1 MATKVYRLFQDKDLQ
16 DWEDRG
22 EPYGPTVIEDI
33 SNPDGDNSLT
43 DPTSIPSPFARV
55 DLVRSAFKYVADS
68 NNFDGNTIYH
78 KLVSDCFDVAEMF
91 FNFDQLGDRVQIK
104 TWDKNTDLNNLLSST
119 NPKHKLLGETLDLF
133 LKQDASSNNF
143 DALNKLYF
151 IFCDNKIVGGTSPT
165 TLFFT
170 SANDLS
176 FDPNINIGND
186 ILFDKDLNPL
196 YKRDIEFQKY
206 IYKLVN
212 GYPEL
217 KTKMRDL
224 ADYLEKSLTRLD
236 SYNKGL
242 YGELCEIQEENT
254 SDLIGKLNSS
264 YEPLEINAGNNIEVL
279 GVSLKKNKIENR
291 ETAIKELSEFTIKT
305 FKTDAK
311 PLVLQ
316 NNLSEPLIY
325 TDSIVKWD
333 NNWTVPYFD
342 EKPINER
349 TLPNQLDKYPYI
361 TVSDFLQPQIIR
373 LPYLLNSD
381 KYFDGNIKNESG
393 DNNKSFLLPL
403 SKKFFEYFDTGDL
416 QKPMP
421 NGKPMFEAKVYT
433 GSIEVKLRIPIKGN
447 RNVDYIT
454 FERCYGSS
462 NFDNKDVAN
471 NKGVIIDNRI
481 SLAIYPFLKME
492 DDSFYKIMALDQGV
506 DAINSHSSFLLNF
519 YSNKSKETLVTDKT
533 SRTLKKDGIIQT
545 DFYSL
550 EHQFD
555 YIEAGYD
562 DNLGI
567 IIPKL
572 KANSGSKKMR
582 FAVDFGTTNTHIE
595 YKVEGDK
602 SSLPFTISKDEIQY
616 ETLHKIDILN
626 QDVVE
631 IEQFLRHE
639 FLPKILGNNSE
650 FNFPIRTVSGE
661 SRSLNFS
668 STPEAFADI
677 NIPFDYEKYKSNI
690 DAEITTNLKWSD
702 FEDSNSPNK
711 IRVEKFIEKI
721 LLLIRSKVLF
731 NKGDINETELIWFYP
746 SSMDPG
752 KIDQLEEIWNK
763 YFTKYFHQGITTKLS
778 ESIAPYYYYQNHGKV
793 IAGAD
798 TVVSIDI
805 GGGTSDV
812 VIFQKEKPIA
822 LTSARFAA
830 NSIFGDDYGGSPN
843 NNGFIIKY
851 QEKINELI
859 VENKLTN
866 LKGAFDQIS
875 RKKKSEDLVAFFFSL
890 ENNKNVINNKVPL
903 EFNSWL
909 SNDSELKIVFIVF
922 YSSLIYHIAN
932 LMKAKSIDAPKNIL
946 FSGTGSKSI
955 LITNGGNNLDKLDR
969 LTGIIFDK
977 VFEGNKNHKVKI
989 NIEPNPKEITCKG
1002 GLEIDVDSIGDIED
1016 IKSVLVGD
1024 TEKRAIKENPI
1035 KYNNINDDL
1044 TKSVVTEVD
1053 NFIDV
1058 LFSIDDIMNFKK
1070 YFGVNSSH
1078 LDSYKTILK
1087 EETLNLLDTGLRR
1100 KIKSLQGNTSIPLE
1114 ESLFFYP
1121 LVGALNKLS
1130 YKIVTELNK

>member
-1 MATKVYRLFQDKDLQ
+1 MATKVYRLFQDRDLQ

-33 SNPDGDNSLT
+33 NNPDGDYSIT

-91 FNFDQLGDRVQIK
+91 FNFDKLGDRVQIK
-104 TWDKNTDLNNLLSST
+104 TWDKNTDLNNLLSSN

-143 DALNKLYF
+143 DTLNKLYF
-151 IFCDNKIVGGTSPT
+151 IFYDNKIVGGTSPT

-176 FDPNINIGND
+176 FANIEIGND
-186 ILFDKDLNPL
+186 ILFDSDLNPL

-254 SDLIGKLNSS
+254 DDLIGRLNSS
-264 YEPLEINAGNNIEVL
+264 YSSLDIGENNNIEIL
-279 GVSLKKNKIENR
+279 GVLLKKKKIENR
-291 ETAIKELSEFTIKT
+291 GTTIADLSEFAIKSS
-305 FKTDAK
+305 KTTTK

-316 NNLSEPLIY
+316 NNFTEPLIY
-325 TDSIVKWD
+325 TDRNVKWD
-333 NNWTVPYFD
+333 SNWTVPYFD

-349 TLPNQLDKYPYI
+349 TLPGQLDKHPYL
-361 TVSDFLQPQIIR
+361 TVSDFQQAQIIR
-373 LPYLLNSD
+373 VPYVLNSD

-393 DNNKSFLLPL
+393 DKNKSFLLPL
-403 SKKFFEYFDTGDL
+403 SKKFFEYFDTEDL
-416 QKPMP
+416 QKPLP
-421 NGKPMFEAKVYT
+421 NGKPMFEAKVFS

-454 FERCYGSS
+454 FERYYGSAKS
-462 NFDNKDVAN
+462 DNKDVAN
-471 NKGVIIDNRI
+471 NKGVIIDNKI
-481 SLAIYPFLKME
+481 SLAVYPFLKIK

-506 DAINSHSSFLLNF
+506 DVINSHNSFLLNF
-519 YSNKSKETLVTDKT
+519 YSNNFKQTLETDKT

-555 YIEAGYD
+555 YIEVGYNN
-562 DNLGI
+562 NLGI

-572 KANSGSKKMR
+572 KVNSGSKKMK

-602 SSLPFTISKDEIQY
+602 SSLPFSISKDEIQY
-616 ETLHKIDILN
+616 ETLHSSSTDT
-626 QDVVE
+626 DVVE
-631 IEQFLRHE
+631 MENFLRHE
-639 FLPKILGNNSE
+639 FLPKIISNNSE

-731 NKGDINETELIWFYP
+731 NKGDINKTELIWFYP

-752 KIDQLEEIWNK
+752 KIDQLEGIWNK
-763 YFTKYFHQGITTKLS
+763 YFTKYFREGKTSKLS
-778 ESIAPYYYYQNHGKV
+778 ESIAPYNYYQHHGNI
-793 IAGAD
+793 IAGTD

-830 NSIFGDDYGGSPN
+830 NSIFGDGYGGSPN
-843 NNGFIIKY
+843 NNGFIVKY

-875 RKKKSEDLVAFFFSL
+875 SKKKSEDLVAFFFSL
-890 ENNKNVINNKVPL
+890 EKNTAVINKKAPL
-903 EFNSWL
+903 LFNSWL
-909 SNDSELKIVFIVF
+909 SNDNDLKIVFIVF

-932 LMKAKSIDAPKNIL
+932 LMKAKDIDAPTNIL

-955 LITNGGNNLDKLDR
+955 LITNGSDKLDKLNK
-969 LTGIIFDK
+969 LTGLIFDK
-977 VFEGNKNHKVKI
+977 VFEGSKNHKVKI
-989 NIEPNPKEITCKG
+989 NIEKNPKEITCKG
-1002 GLEIDVDSIGDIED
+1002 GLEIDIDSIGDIED
-1016 IKSVLVGD
+1016 LKSVLLGD
-1024 TEKRAIKENPI
+1024 TEKTTIKENPI

-1044 TKSVVTEVD
+1044 TKSVVSEVD
-1053 NFIDV
+1053 NFIDL
-1058 LFSIDDIMNFKK
+1058 LFAIDDSMNFKK
-1070 YFGVNSSH
+1070 FFGVNSAH

-1100 KIKSLQGNTSIPLE
+1100 KIESLQGIP
-1114 ESLFFYP
+1114 
-1121 LVGALNKLS
+1121 
-1130 YKIVTELNK
+1130 T

>member
-1 MATKVYRLFQDKDLQ
+1 MATKVYRLFQDRDLQ

-33 SNPDGDNSLT
+33 NNPDGDYSIT

-68 NNFDGNTIYH
+68 NNFDGSTIYH

-91 FNFDQLGDRVQIK
+91 FNFDKLGDRVQIK
-104 TWDKNTDLNNLLSST
+104 TWDKNTDLNNLLSSN

-143 DALNKLYF
+143 DTLNKLYF
-151 IFCDNKIVGGTSPT
+151 IFYDNKIVGGTSPT

-176 FDPNINIGND
+176 FANIEIGND
-186 ILFDKDLNPL
+186 ILFDNDYNPL

-206 IYKLVN
+206 IYKLLN

-236 SYNKGL
+236 SYNKDL
-242 YGELCEIQEENT
+242 YSELCEIQEENT
-254 SDLIGKLNSS
+254 DDLIGRLNSS
-264 YEPLEINAGNNIEVL
+264 YSSLDIGENNNIEIL
-279 GVSLKKNKIENR
+279 GVPLKKKKIENR
-291 ETAIKELSEFTIKT
+291 GPIIAKSEFVIKSS
-305 FKTDAK
+305 KTDTK

-316 NNLSEPLIY
+316 NNFTEPLIY
-325 TDSIVKWD
+325 TDRNVKWD
-333 NNWTVPYFD
+333 SNWTVPYFD

-349 TLPNQLDKYPYI
+349 TLPGQLDKYPYL
-361 TVSDFLQPQIIR
+361 TVSDFLRAQIIR
-373 LPYLLNSD
+373 VPYVLNSA

-393 DNNKSFLLPL
+393 DKNKSFLLPL
-403 SKKFFEYFDTGDL
+403 SKKFFEYFDTEDL
-416 QKPMP
+416 QKPLP
-421 NGKPMFEAKVYT
+421 NGKPMFEAKVFS

-447 RNVDYIT
+447 KNVDYIT
-454 FERCYGSS
+454 FERYYGSAKS
-462 NFDNKDVAN
+462 DNKDVAN
-471 NKGVIIDNRI
+471 NKGVIIDNKI
-481 SLAIYPFLKME
+481 SLAVYPFIKME

-506 DAINSHSSFLLNF
+506 DTINSHNSLLLNF
-519 YSNKSKETLVTDKT
+519 YSNNSKQTLETDKT

-555 YIEAGYD
+555 YIEVGCN

-572 KANSGSKKMR
+572 KANSGSKKMK

-602 SSLPFTISKDEIQY
+602 SSSPFTISKDEIQY
-616 ETLHKIDILN
+616 ETLHNSSTDT
-626 QDVVE
+626 DVVE
-631 IEQFLRHE
+631 MENFLRHE
-639 FLPKILGNNSE
+639 FLPKIISNNSE

-731 NKGDINETELIWFYP
+731 NKGDINKTELIWFYP

-752 KIDQLEEIWNK
+752 KIDQLEGIWNK
-763 YFTKYFHQGITTKLS
+763 YFTKYFKEGKTSKLS
-778 ESIAPYYYYQNHGKV
+778 ESIAPYYYYQNHGNV
-793 IAGAD
+793 IAGTD

-830 NSIFGDDYGGSPN
+830 NSIFGDGYGGSPN
-843 NNGFIIKY
+843 NNGFIVKY

-875 RKKKSEDLVAFFFSL
+875 NKKKSEDLVAFFFSL
-890 ENNKNVINNKVPL
+890 EKNTAVINKKVPL
-903 EFNSWL
+903 LFNSWL
-909 SNDSELKIVFIVF
+909 SNDNDLKIVFIVF
-922 YSSLIYHIAN
+922 YSSLIYHIAD
-932 LMKAKSIDAPKNIL
+932 LMKAKGIDAPKNIL

-955 LITNGGNNLDKLDR
+955 LITNGSNNLDKLDK
-969 LTGIIFDK
+969 LTGLIFDK
-977 VFEGNKNHKVKI
+977 VFEGNGNHKVKI
-989 NIEPNPKEITCKG
+989 NIEKNPKEITCKG
-1002 GLEIDVDSIGDIED
+1002 GLEIDIDSIGDIEN

-1024 TEKRAIKENPI
+1024 TEKTTIKENPI

-1044 TKSVVTEVD
+1044 TKSVVSEVD
-1053 NFIDV
+1053 NFIDL
-1058 LFSIDDIMNFKK
+1058 LFAIDDSMNFKK
-1070 YFGVNSSH
+1070 FFGVNSAH

-1100 KIKSLQGNTSIPLE
+1100 KIESLQGNTNITLE

>member
-1 MATKVYRLFQDKDLQ
+1 MATKVYRLFQDRDLQ

-33 SNPDGDNSLT
+33 NNPDGDYSIT

-68 NNFDGNTIYH
+68 NNFDGSTIYH

-91 FNFDQLGDRVQIK
+91 FNFDKLGDRVQIK
-104 TWDKNTDLNNLLSST
+104 TWDKNTDLNNLLSSN

-133 LKQDASSNNF
+133 LKQDSSSNNF

-151 IFCDNKIVGGTSPT
+151 IFYDNKIVGGTSPT

-176 FDPNINIGND
+176 FANIEIGND
-186 ILFDKDLNPL
+186 ILFDSDLNPL

-236 SYNKGL
+236 SYNNGL

-254 SDLIGKLNSS
+254 DDLIGRLNSS
-264 YEPLEINAGNNIEVL
+264 YSSLDIGENNNIEIL
-279 GVSLKKNKIENR
+279 GVPLKKKKIENR
-291 ETAIKELSEFTIKT
+291 GTTIADLSEFAIKSS
-305 FKTDAK
+305 KTTTK

-316 NNLSEPLIY
+316 NKFTESLIY
-325 TDSIVKWD
+325 TNENVKWD

-342 EKPINER
+342 DKPLNER
-349 TLPNQLDKYPYI
+349 TLPNQLDKYPYL

-373 LPYLLNSD
+373 VPYVLNSD

-393 DNNKSFLLPL
+393 DINKSFLLPL
-403 SKKFFEYFDTGDL
+403 SKKFFEYFDTADL

-421 NGKPMFEAKVYT
+421 NGKPMFEAKVFS

-454 FERCYGSS
+454 FERYYGSAKS
-462 NFDNKDVAN
+462 DNKDIAN
-471 NKGVIIDNRI
+471 NKGLIIDNKI
-481 SLAIYPFLKME
+481 SLAVYPFLKME
-492 DDSFYKIMALDQGV
+492 DDSFYKIMVLDQGV
-506 DAINSHSSFLLNF
+506 DTINSHNFFLLNF
-519 YSNKSKETLVTDKT
+519 YSNNSKQTLETDKT

-555 YIEAGYD
+555 YIEVGYN

-572 KANSGSKKMR
+572 KANSGSKKMK

-602 SSLPFTISKDEIQY
+602 SSLPFSISKDEIQY
-616 ETLHKIDILN
+616 ETLHISNEEQEIRVIDRYI
-626 QDVVE
+626 
-631 IEQFLRHE
+631 RHQ
-639 FLPKILGNNSE
+639 FLPKEINENSE

-661 SRSLNFS
+661 SNDLSFS
-668 STPEAFADI
+668 SIPEAFADI
-677 NIPFDYEKYKSNI
+677 NIPFDYERYASNI
-690 DAEITTNLKWSD
+690 GTEISTNLKWSD

-711 IRVEKFIEKI
+711 IRVEKFIEKL

-731 NKGDINETELIWFYP
+731 NNGDVNKTELIWFYP

-752 KIDQLEEIWNK
+752 KIDQLEGIWNT
-763 YFTKYFHQGITTKLS
+763 YFTKYFKEGKTSKLS
-778 ESIAPYYYYQNHGKV
+778 ESIAPYYYYQNHGNV
-793 IAGAD
+793 IAGTD

-830 NSIFGDDYGGSPN
+830 NSIFGDGYGGSPN
-843 NNGFIIKY
+843 NNGFIVKY
-851 QEKINELI
+851 QKKIADLLYN
-859 VENKLTN
+859 NKLNDLERTFN
-866 LKGAFDQIS
+866 QIFS
-875 RKKKSEDLVAFFFSL
+875 RKKSEDLIAFFFSL
-890 ENNKNVINNKVPL
+890 EKNKTVIREKVPL
-903 EFNSWL
+903 SFNSFL
-909 SNDSELKIVFIVF
+909 STDNELKIVFITF
-922 YSSLIYHIAN
+922 YTSLIYHIAN
-932 LMKAKSIDAPKNIL
+932 LMKVKGINAPTNIL

-955 LITNGGNNLDKLDR
+955 LITNGSDKLDKLNK
-969 LTGIIFDK
+969 LTGLIFDK
-977 VFEGNKNHKVKI
+977 VFEGNENHKVKI

-1002 GLEIDVDSIGDIED
+1002 GLEIEVDSIGDIED
-1016 IKSVLVGD
+1016 LKSVLLGD
-1024 TEKRAIKENPI
+1024 TEKSTINENPI
-1035 KYNNINDDL
+1035 KYNNIDDDVIN
-1044 TKSVVTEVD
+1044 SVVSEVD
-1053 NFIDV
+1053 NFIDL
-1058 LFSIDDIMNFKK
+1058 LFSIDDTMNFKK
-1070 YFGVNSSH
+1070 YFGVNSAH
-1078 LDSYKTILK
+1078 FDSYKTILK

-1100 KIKSLQGNTSIPLE
+1100 KIESLNGNTNIPLE

>member
-1 MATKVYRLFQDKDLQ
+1 MATKVYRLFQDRDLQ

-33 SNPDGDNSLT
+33 NNPDGDYSIT

-68 NNFDGNTIYH
+68 NNFDGSTIYH

-91 FNFDQLGDRVQIK
+91 FNFDKLGDRVQIK
-104 TWDKNTDLNNLLSST
+104 TWDKNTDLNNLLSSN

-143 DALNKLYF
+143 DTLNKLYF
-151 IFCDNKIVGGTSPT
+151 IFYDNKIVGGTSPT

-176 FDPNINIGND
+176 FANIEIGND
-186 ILFDKDLNPL
+186 ILFDNDYNPL

-236 SYNKGL
+236 SYNKDL
-242 YGELCEIQEENT
+242 YSELCEIQEENT
-254 SDLIGKLNSS
+254 DDLIGRLNSS
-264 YEPLEINAGNNIEVL
+264 YSSLDIGENNNIEIL
-279 GVSLKKNKIENR
+279 GVPLKKKKIENR
-291 ETAIKELSEFTIKT
+291 GPIIAKSEFVIKSS
-305 FKTDAK
+305 KTDSK

-316 NNLSEPLIY
+316 NNFTEPLIY
-325 TDSIVKWD
+325 TDRNVKWD
-333 NNWTVPYFD
+333 SNWTVPYFD

-349 TLPNQLDKYPYI
+349 TLPGQLDKYPYL
-361 TVSDFLQPQIIR
+361 TVSDFLRAQIIR
-373 LPYLLNSD
+373 VPYVLNSA

-393 DNNKSFLLPL
+393 DKNKSFLLPL
-403 SKKFFEYFDTGDL
+403 SKKFFEYFDTEDL
-416 QKPMP
+416 QKPLP
-421 NGKPMFEAKVYT
+421 NGKPMFEAKVFS

-447 RNVDYIT
+447 KNVDYIT
-454 FERCYGSS
+454 FERYYGSAKS
-462 NFDNKDVAN
+462 DNKDVAN
-471 NKGVIIDNRI
+471 NKGVIIDNKI
-481 SLAIYPFLKME
+481 SLAVYPFIKME
-492 DDSFYKIMALDQGV
+492 DDSFYKIMALDQV
-506 DAINSHSSFLLNF
+506 DAANKHHSFELNF
-519 YSNKSKETLVTDKT
+519 YHNTSNQKLQVDKT
-533 SRTLKKDGIIQT
+533 SRSLKKDDVLQT

-550 EHQFD
+550 EHNFD
-555 YIEAGYD
+555 FIEVGFN

-572 KANSGSKKMR
+572 KIYSGSKKMK

-595 YKVEGDK
+595 YKVEGDEA
-602 SSLPFTISKDEIQY
+602 SQPFTISKNKIHY
-616 ETLHKIDILN
+616 ETLHNLSTDG
-626 QDVVE
+626 DVVE
-631 IEQFLRHE
+631 LEDSIRHE
-639 FLPKILGNNSE
+639 FLPRIIGNDSE

-677 NIPFDYEKYKSNI
+677 NIPFDYEKYRSNI

-731 NKGDINETELIWFYP
+731 SKGDLNKTELIWFYP
-746 SSMDPG
+746 SSMDPD
-752 KIDQLEEIWNK
+752 KIDQLEGIWNK
-763 YFTKYFHQGITTKLS
+763 YFTKYFKEGKTSKLS
-778 ESIAPYYYYQNHGKV
+778 ESIAPYYYYQKFGRV
-793 IAGAD
+793 IAGTD

-843 NNGFIIKY
+843 NNGFIVKY
-851 QEKINELI
+851 QEKINQLI
-859 VENKLTN
+859 VDNKLTN

-875 RKKKSEDLVAFFFSL
+875 SKKKSEDLVAFFFSL
-890 ENNKNVINNKVPL
+890 EKNAAVRNKKVPL
-903 EFNSWL
+903 LFNSWL
-909 SNDSELKIVFIVF
+909 SNDNDLKIVFIVF

-932 LMKAKSIDAPKNIL
+932 LMKAKGIDAPKNIL

-955 LITNGGNNLDKLDR
+955 LITNGSNNLDKLDK
-969 LTGIIFDK
+969 LTGLIFDK
-977 VFEGNKNHKVKI
+977 VFEGNGNHKVKI

-1002 GLEIDVDSIGDIED
+1002 GLEIDIDSIGEIED

-1024 TEKRAIKENPI
+1024 TEKTTIKENPI

-1044 TKSVVTEVD
+1044 TKSVVSEVD
-1053 NFIDV
+1053 NFIDL
-1058 LFSIDDIMNFKK
+1058 LFAIDDSMNFKK
-1070 YFGVNSSH
+1070 FFGVNSAH

-1100 KIKSLQGNTSIPLE
+1100 KIESLQGNTSITLE

>member
-1 MATKVYRLFQDKDLQ
+1 MATKVYRLFQDRDLQ

-33 SNPDGDNSLT
+33 NNPDGDYSIN

-91 FNFDQLGDRVQIK
+91 FNFDKLGDRVQIK
-104 TWDKNTDLNNLLSST
+104 TWDKNTDLNNLLTSN

-151 IFCDNKIVGGTSPT
+151 IFYDNKIVGGTSPT

-176 FDPNINIGND
+176 FANIEIGND
-186 ILFDKDLNPL
+186 ILFDSDLNPL

-236 SYNKGL
+236 SYNNGL
-242 YGELCEIQEENT
+242 YGELCEIQEENLD
-254 SDLIGKLNSS
+254 DLIGRLNSS
-264 YEPLEINAGNNIEVL
+264 YSSLDIGENNNIEIL
-279 GVSLKKNKIENR
+279 GVPLKKKKIENR
-291 ETAIKELSEFTIKT
+291 GTTIEDVSEFVIKSS
-305 FKTDAK
+305 KTDAK

-316 NNLSEPLIY
+316 NNFTESLIY
-325 TDSIVKWD
+325 TDENVKWD
-333 NNWTVPYFD
+333 NNWAVPYFD
-342 EKPINER
+342 EKPISER
-349 TLPNQLDKYPYI
+349 ILPNQLDKYPYL
-361 TVSDFLQPQIIR
+361 TVSDFLQAQIIR
-373 LPYLLNSD
+373 VPYVLNSD

-393 DNNKSFLLPL
+393 DINKSFLLPL
-403 SKKFFEYFDTGDL
+403 SKKFFEYFDTEDL

-421 NGKPMFEAKVYT
+421 NGKPMFEAKVFS

-454 FERCYGSS
+454 FERYYGSAKS
-462 NFDNKDVAN
+462 DNKDITN
-471 NKGVIIDNRI
+471 NKGLIIDNKI
-481 SLAIYPFLKME
+481 SLAVYPFLRIK

-506 DAINSHSSFLLNF
+506 DSINSHSSFLLNF
-519 YSNKSKETLVTDKT
+519 YSNKSKETLESHRT

-555 YIEAGYD
+555 YIEAGYN

-567 IIPKL
+567 IIPIL
-572 KANSGSKKMR
+572 KTNSGSKKMK

-595 YKVEGDK
+595 YKVENDK
-602 SSLPFTISKDEIQY
+602 SSLPFKISKDEIQY
-616 ETLHKIDILN
+616 ETLHNSSTIDTDI
-626 QDVVE
+626 VE
-631 IEQFLRHE
+631 IESFLRHE
-639 FLPKILGNNSE
+639 FLPKILGDDSE

-661 SRSLNFS
+661 SRNLNFS

-677 NIPFDYEKYKSNI
+677 NIPFDYEKYASNI
-690 DAEITTNLKWSD
+690 DTEITTNLKWSD

-731 NKGDINETELIWFYP
+731 NNGDINKTELIWFYP
-746 SSMDPG
+746 SSMDPD
-752 KIDQLEEIWNK
+752 KIDQLEGIWNK
-763 YFTKYFHQGITTKLS
+763 YFTKYFKGGKTSKLS
-778 ESIAPYYYYQNHGKV
+778 ESIAPYYYYQNHGNI
-793 IAGAD
+793 IAGTD

-830 NSIFGDDYGGSPN
+830 NSIFGDGYGGSPN
-843 NNGFIIKY
+843 NNGFIVKY
-851 QEKINELI
+851 QKKISDLLAD
-859 VENKLTN
+859 NKLRHLERTFN
-866 LKGAFDQIS
+866 QIFS
-875 RKKKSEDLVAFFFSL
+875 KKKSEDLVAFFFSL
-890 ENNKNVINNKVPL
+890 EKNKTVISEKAPL

-909 SNDSELKIVFIVF
+909 SSDNDLKIVFIVF
-922 YSSLIYHIAN
+922 YSSIIYHIAN
-932 LMKAKSIDAPKNIL
+932 LMKAKGIDAPTNIL

-955 LITNGGNNLDKLDR
+955 LITNGSNNLDKLDK
-969 LTGIIFDK
+969 LTGLIFDK
-977 VFEGNKNHKVKI
+977 VFEGNENHKVKI
-989 NIEPNPKEITCKG
+989 NIEANPKEITCKG
-1002 GLEIDVDSIGDIED
+1002 GLEIDVHSIGDIEE
-1016 IKSVLVGD
+1016 IKSVLIGD
-1024 TEKRAIKENPI
+1024 SEKSTINENPI
-1035 KYNNINDDL
+1035 KYNNINDDVIN
-1044 TKSVVTEVD
+1044 SVVSEVD
-1053 NFIDV
+1053 SFIDV
-1058 LFSIDDIMNFKK
+1058 LFSIDDTMNFKK
-1070 YFGVNSSH
+1070 YFGVNSAH
-1078 LDSYKTILK
+1078 FDSYKTILK

-1100 KIKSLQGNTSIPLE
+1100 KIESLNGNTNIPLE

>member
-1 MATKVYRLFQDKDLQ
+1 MATKVYRLFQDRDLQ

-33 SNPDGDNSLT
+33 NNPDGDYSIT

-91 FNFDQLGDRVQIK
+91 FNFDTLGDRVQIK
-104 TWDKNTDLNNLLSST
+104 TWDKNTDLNNLLTST
-119 NPKHKLLGETLDLF
+119 NLKHKLLGETLDLF

-143 DALNKLYF
+143 DSLNKLYF
-151 IFCDNKIVGGTSPT
+151 IFYDNKIVGGTSPT

-176 FDPNINIGND
+176 FANIENGND
-186 ILFDKDLNPL
+186 TFFDSDLRPL

-212 GYPEL
+212 GYPVL
-217 KTKMRDL
+217 KIKMRDL
-224 ADYLEKSLTRLD
+224 ADYLEKSLSRLD
-236 SYNKGL
+236 SYNNGL
-242 YGELCEIQEENT
+242 YGQLSEIQEESSN
-254 SDLIGKLNSS
+254 DLIGRLNSS
-264 YEPLEINAGNNIEVL
+264 YSSLDIGEGNNIEIL
-279 GVSLKKNKIENR
+279 GFPLKKKKIENR
-291 ETAIKELSEFTIKT
+291 GTTIADLSEFVIKSS
-305 FKTDAK
+305 KTDTK

-316 NNLSEPLIY
+316 NNFTEPLIY
-325 TDSIVKWD
+325 TDRNVKWD
-333 NNWTVPYFD
+333 NNWTIPYFD
-342 EKPINER
+342 DKPINER
-349 TLPNQLDKYPYI
+349 ILPNQLDKYPYL

-373 LPYLLNSD
+373 VPYVLNSD

-403 SKKFFEYFDTGDL
+403 SKKFFEYFDTEDL

-421 NGKPMFEAKVYT
+421 NGKPMFEAKVFS

-454 FERCYGSS
+454 FERYYGSAKS
-462 NFDNKDVAN
+462 DNKDIEN
-471 NKGVIIDNRI
+471 NKGLIIDNKI
-481 SLAIYPFLKME
+481 SLAVYPFLKTE
-492 DDSFYKIMALDQGV
+492 NDSFYKIMALDQGV
-506 DAINSHSSFLLNF
+506 DAVNSHSSFLLSF
-519 YSNKSKETLVTDKT
+519 YSNKIKKTLEADKT
-533 SRTLKKDGIIQT
+533 SRTLKKDGIIQN

-550 EHQFD
+550 EHDFD
-555 YIEAGYD
+555 YIEAGYN
-562 DNLGI
+562 DNLGV

-572 KANSGSKKMR
+572 EKKSGSKAMT

-595 YKVEGDK
+595 YKVNGDEA
-602 SSLPFTISKDEIQY
+602 SIPFMISNEEIQY
-616 ETLHKIDILN
+616 ETLHKLDKFN

-631 IEQFLRHE
+631 METYIRHE
-639 FLPKILGNNSE
+639 FLPKIISNDSE

-661 SRSLNFS
+661 SSSLNFS

-677 NIPFDYEKYKSNI
+677 NIPFDYEKYVSNRDTI
-690 DAEITTNLKWSD
+690 ITTNLKWSD

-721 LLLIRSKVLF
+721 LLIIRSKVLF
-731 NKGDINETELIWFYP
+731 KNGDINKTKLIWFYP
-746 SSMDPG
+746 SSMDVG
-752 KIDQLEEIWNK
+752 KIDQLEGIWNT
-763 YFTKYFHQGITTKLS
+763 YFTKYFKEGKTSKLS
-778 ESIAPYYYYQNHGKV
+778 ESIAPYYYYQKFGN
-793 IAGAD
+793 ITAGTD

-830 NSIFGDDYGGSPN
+830 NSIFGDGYGGSPK
-843 NNGFIIKY
+843 NNGFIVKY
-851 QEKINELI
+851 QEKINDLI
-859 VENKLTN
+859 VKNKLTN
-866 LKGAFDQIS
+866 LKKVFDQIS
-875 RKKKSEDLVAFFFSL
+875 SKNKSEDLVAFFFSL
-890 ENNKNVINNKVPL
+890 EKNKTVISEKVRL

-909 SNDSELKIVFIVF
+909 STDNDLKIVFIVF
-922 YSSLIYHIAN
+922 YSSIIYHIAN
-932 LMKAKSIDAPKNIL
+932 LMKAKGLDAPTNIL

-955 LITNGGNNLDKLDR
+955 LITNGSNNLDKLDK
-969 LTGIIFDK
+969 LTGLIFDK

-989 NIEPNPKEITCKG
+989 NIEPNPKETTCKG

-1016 IKSVLVGD
+1016 IKSVLLGD
-1024 TEKRAIKENPI
+1024 KEKSTIKENPV
-1035 KYNNINDDL
+1035 KYNNIADDL
-1044 TKSVVTEVD
+1044 IKSVVSEVD
-1053 NFIDV
+1053 SFIDI
-1058 LFSIDDIMNFKK
+1058 LFSIDDTMNFKK
-1070 YFGVNSSH
+1070 YFGVNSAH
-1078 LDSYKTILK
+1078 FDSYKTILK

-1100 KIKSLQGNTSIPLE
+1100 KIESLKGNINIPLE

>member
-1 MATKVYRLFQDKDLQ
+1 MATKVYRLFQDRDLQ

-33 SNPDGDNSLT
+33 NNPDGDYSTT

-91 FNFDQLGDRVQIK
+91 FNFDKLGDRVQIK
-104 TWDKNTDLNNLLSST
+104 TWDKNTDLNNLLTSS

-143 DALNKLYF
+143 NSLNKLYF
-151 IFCDNKIVGGTSPT
+151 IFYDNKIVGGTSPT

-176 FDPNINIGND
+176 FANIENGND
-186 ILFDKDLNPL
+186 IFFDNDLKPL

-236 SYNKGL
+236 GYNNTL
-242 YGELCEIQEENT
+242 YGDLCKIEEEKT
-254 SDLIGKLNSS
+254 DDLVGRINSS
-264 YEPLEINAGNNIEVL
+264 YSPLDIGENNNIEIL
-279 GVSLKKNKIENR
+279 GVPLKKKKIENR
-291 ETAIKELSEFTIKT
+291 RTTIESLSEFTIISSKT
-305 FKTDAK
+305 RDK

-316 NNLSEPLIY
+316 NNFTESLIY
-325 TDSIVKWD
+325 TDRNVKWD
-333 NNWTVPYFD
+333 NSWVVPYFD

-349 TLPNQLDKYPYI
+349 TLPGQLDKFPYL

-373 LPYLLNSD
+373 VPYVLNSD

-403 SKKFFEYFDTGDL
+403 SKKFFEYFDTEDL
-416 QKPMP
+416 QKPLP
-421 NGKPMFEAKVYT
+421 NGKPMFEAKVFS
-433 GSIEVKLRIPIKGN
+433 GSIDVKLRIPIKGN

-454 FERCYGSS
+454 FERYYGSAKS
-462 NFDNKDVAN
+462 DNKDVEN
-471 NKGVIIDNRI
+471 NKGVIIDNKI
-481 SLAIYPFLKME
+481 SLAVYPFLKIE
-492 DDSFYKIMALDQGV
+492 YDSFYKIMALDQGV
-506 DAINSHSSFLLNF
+506 DAVNSHNSLSLKF
-519 YSNKSKETLVTDKT
+519 YSNITKDSLEVDKT

-550 EHQFD
+550 EQQFD
-555 YIEAGYD
+555 YIEVGYN

-572 KANSGSKKMR
+572 KANYGSKKMK

-616 ETLHKIDILN
+616 ETLHSSSTDT
-626 QDVVE
+626 DVVE
-631 IEQFLRHE
+631 MENFLRHE
-639 FLPKILGNNSE
+639 FLPKIISNNSE

-702 FEDSNSPNK
+702 FEDTNSPNK

-731 NKGDINETELIWFYP
+731 NKGDINKTELIWFYP

-752 KIDQLEEIWNK
+752 KIDQLEGIWNT
-763 YFTKYFHQGITTKLS
+763 YFTKYFKEGKTSKLS
-778 ESIAPYYYYQNHGKV
+778 ESIAPYYYYQNHGNV
-793 IAGAD
+793 IAGTD

-830 NSIFGDDYGGSPN
+830 NSIFGDGYGGSPN
-843 NNGFIIKY
+843 NNGFIVKY

-859 VENKLTN
+859 VDNKLTN

-875 RKKKSEDLVAFFFSL
+875 SKKKSEDLVAFFFSL
-890 ENNKNVINNKVPL
+890 EKNTAVINKKAPL
-903 EFNSWL
+903 LFNTWL
-909 SNDSELKIVFIVF
+909 SNDNDLKIVFIVF

-932 LMKAKSIDAPKNIL
+932 LMKAKGIDAPTNIL

-955 LITNGGNNLDKLDR
+955 LITNGSDKLDKLNK
-969 LTGIIFDK
+969 LTGLIFDK

-989 NIEPNPKEITCKG
+989 NIEKNPKEITCKG

-1016 IKSVLVGD
+1016 IKSVLIGN
-1024 TEKRAIKENPI
+1024 TEKTTINENPI
-1035 KYNNINDDL
+1035 KYNNISDDL
-1044 TKSVVTEVD
+1044 TKSVVSEVD
-1053 NFIDV
+1053 NFIDL
-1058 LFSIDDIMNFKK
+1058 LFAIDDSMNFKK
-1070 YFGVNSSH
+1070 YFGVNSAH
-1078 LDSYKTILK
+1078 LDNYKSILK

-1100 KIKSLQGNTSIPLE
+1100 KIESLQGNTNIALE

>member
-1 MATKVYRLFQDKDLQ
+1 MATKVFRLFQDRDLQ

-33 SNPDGDNSLT
+33 KNPDGDYSIT

-68 NNFDGNTIYH
+68 NNFDGSTIYH

-91 FNFDQLGDRVQIK
+91 FNFDKLGDRVQIK
-104 TWDKNTDLNNLLSST
+104 TWDKNTDLNNLLSSN

-133 LKQDASSNNF
+133 LKQDSSSNNF

-151 IFCDNKIVGGTSPT
+151 IFYDNKIVGGTSPT

-176 FDPNINIGND
+176 FANIEIGND
-186 ILFDKDLNPL
+186 ILFDSNLNPL

-242 YGELCEIQEENT
+242 YGELCKIQEENT
-254 SDLIGKLNSS
+254 DDLIGRLNSS
-264 YEPLEINAGNNIEVL
+264 FSSLDIGENNNIEIL
-279 GVSLKKNKIENR
+279 GVPLKKKKIENR
-291 ETAIKELSEFTIKT
+291 GTTIADLSEFAIKSS
-305 FKTDAK
+305 KTTNK

-316 NNLSEPLIY
+316 NNFTEPLIY
-325 TDSIVKWD
+325 TDRNVKWD
-333 NNWTVPYFD
+333 SNWTVLYFD

-349 TLPNQLDKYPYI
+349 TLPPGQLDKYPYL
-361 TVSDFLQPQIIR
+361 TVSDFLQAQIIR
-373 LPYLLNSD
+373 VPYVLNSD

-393 DNNKSFLLPL
+393 DKNKSFLLPL
-403 SKKFFEYFDTGDL
+403 SKKFFEYFDTEDL
-416 QKPMP
+416 QKPLP
-421 NGKPMFEAKVYT
+421 NGKPMFEAKVFS

-454 FERCYGSS
+454 FERYYGSAKS
-462 NFDNKDVAN
+462 DNKDITN
-471 NKGVIIDNRI
+471 NKGLIIDNKI
-481 SLAIYPFLKME
+481 SLAVYPFLKIE
-492 DDSFYKIMALDQGV
+492 NDSFYKIMALDQV
-506 DAINSHSSFLLNF
+506 DKTNKQNLLELNF
-519 YSNKSKETLVTDKT
+519 YHNKYKEKLKVHKT
-533 SRTLKKDGIIQT
+533 SRSLKKDDVLQT

-555 YIEAGYD
+555 YIEVGYN

-567 IIPKL
+567 VIPKL
-572 KANSGSKKMR
+572 KTYSGSKKMK

-595 YKVEGDK
+595 YKVDGDK
-602 SSLPFTISKDEIQY
+602 SSLPFTISKDKIHY
-616 ETLHKIDILN
+616 ETLHNVSTDG
-626 QDVVE
+626 DVVE
-631 IEQFLRHE
+631 LEDSMRHE
-639 FLPKILGNNSE
+639 FLPRIIGDNSE

-661 SRSLNFS
+661 SRNLNFS

-677 NIPFDYEKYKSNI
+677 NIPFDYEKYRSNI

-711 IRVEKFIEKI
+711 IRVEKFIEKL

-731 NKGDINETELIWFYP
+731 NKGDLNKTELIWFYP

-752 KIDQLEEIWNK
+752 KIDQLEGIWNK
-763 YFTKYFHQGITTKLS
+763 YFTKYFKEGKTSKLS

-793 IAGAD
+793 IAGTD

-830 NSIFGDDYGGSPN
+830 NSIFGDGYGGSPN
-843 NNGFIIKY
+843 NNGFIVKY
-851 QEKINELI
+851 QEKINQLI
-859 VENKLTN
+859 VDNKLTN

-875 RKKKSEDLVAFFFSL
+875 SRKKSEDLVAFFFSL
-890 ENNKNVINNKVPL
+890 EKNSTVISKKVPL

-909 SNDSELKIVFIVF
+909 STDNDLKIVFIVF
-922 YSSLIYHIAN
+922 YSSIIYHIAN
-932 LMKAKSIDAPKNIL
+932 LMKAKGLDAPTNLL

-955 LITNGGNNLDKLDR
+955 LITNGSNNLDKLDK

-977 VFEGNKNHKVKI
+977 VFEGNKNHTVKI

-1002 GLEIDVDSIGDIED
+1002 GLEIDVDSIGEIED
-1016 IKSVLVGD
+1016 IKSVLIGD
-1024 TEKRAIKENPI
+1024 TEKTTINENPI
-1035 KYNNINDDL
+1035 KYNNINDEL
-1044 TKSVVTEVD
+1044 TKSVVSEVD
-1053 NFIDV
+1053 NFIDL
-1058 LFSIDDIMNFKK
+1058 LFDIDDSMNFKK
-1070 YFGVNSSH
+1070 YFDVNSAH
-1078 LDSYKTILK
+1078 FDSYKTILK

-1100 KIKSLQGNTSIPLE
+1100 KIESLQGNTNIALE

-1130 YKIVTELNK
+1130 YKIVTELNR

>member
-1 MATKVYRLFQDKDLQ
+1 MATKVYRLFQDRDLQ

-33 SNPDGDNSLT
+33 NNPDGDYSIT

-91 FNFDQLGDRVQIK
+91 FNFDKLGDRVQIK
-104 TWDKNTDLNNLLSST
+104 TWDKNTDLNNLLSSN
-119 NPKHKLLGETLDLF
+119 NPKHQLLGETLDLF

-143 DALNKLYF
+143 ETLNKLYF
-151 IFCDNKIVGGTSPT
+151 IFYDNKIVGGTSPT

-170 SANDLS
+170 SDNDLS
-176 FDPNINIGND
+176 FANIEIGND
-186 ILFDKDLNPL
+186 ILFDSDYNPL

-206 IYKLVN
+206 IYKLVS

-217 KTKMRDL
+217 KAKMRDL
-224 ADYLEKSLTRLD
+224 TDYLEKSLTRLD
-236 SYNKGL
+236 SYNNGL
-242 YGELCEIQEENT
+242 YGKICEIQEENT
-254 SDLIGKLNSS
+254 DDLINRLNSS
-264 YEPLEINAGNNIEVL
+264 YSSLDIGENNNIEIL
-279 GVSLKKNKIENR
+279 GVPLKKKKIENR
-291 ETAIKELSEFTIKT
+291 GTTIEDLSEFIIKSS
-305 FKTDAK
+305 KTNYR

-316 NNLSEPLIY
+316 NNFTESLIY
-325 TDSIVKWD
+325 TDKNVKWD
-333 NNWTVPYFD
+333 DNWTVPYFD
-342 EKPINER
+342 EKPLNER
-349 TLPNQLDKYPYI
+349 TLPGQLDKYPYI

-373 LPYLLNSD
+373 VPYALNSD
-381 KYFDGNIKNESG
+381 KYFDGNIINESG
-393 DNNKSFLLPL
+393 DSNKSFLLPL
-403 SKKFFEYFDTGDL
+403 SKKFFEYFDTEDL

-421 NGKPMFEAKVYT
+421 NGKPMFEAKVFS

-447 RNVDYIT
+447 RNVDYVT
-454 FERCYGSS
+454 FERCYGSAKS
-462 NFDNKDVAN
+462 DNKDVAN
-471 NKGVIIDNRI
+471 NKGVIIDNKI
-481 SLAIYPFLKME
+481 SLAVYPFLKIK

-506 DAINSHSSFLLNF
+506 DSINSHSSFLLNF
-519 YSNKSKETLVTDKT
+519 YSNRFKETLSADRT

-550 EHQFD
+550 EHSFD
-555 YIEAGYD
+555 YIEAGYN

-572 KANSGSKKMR
+572 KTNSGSKKMK

-595 YKVEGDK
+595 YKIENDK

-639 FLPKILGNNSE
+639 FLPKIIGNNSE

-721 LLLIRSKVLF
+721 LLLIRAKVLF
-731 NKGDINETELIWFYP
+731 NNGDVNKTELVWFYP
-746 SSMDPG
+746 ASMDPG
-752 KIDQLEEIWNK
+752 KIDQLEGIWNK
-763 YFTKYFHQGITTKLS
+763 YFTKYFKEGKTSKLS
-778 ESIAPYYYYQNHGKV
+778 ESIAPYYYYQNHGNV
-793 IAGAD
+793 IAGTD

-812 VIFQKEKPIA
+812 VIFQKERPIA

-830 NSIFGDDYGGSPN
+830 NSIFGDGYGGSPN
-843 NNGFIIKY
+843 NNGFILKY
-851 QEKINELI
+851 QEKINQLI
-859 VENKLTN
+859 VDNQLTN

-875 RKKKSEDLVAFFFSL
+875 SKKKSEDLIAFFFSL
-890 ENNKNVINNKVPL
+890 EKNTAVINKKAPL
-903 EFNSWL
+903 LFNSWL
-909 SNDSELKIVFIVF
+909 SNDNDLKIIFIVF

-932 LMKAKSIDAPKNIL
+932 LMKAKGIDAPTNIL

-955 LITNGGNNLDKLDR
+955 LITNGSSNLDKLDK
-969 LTGIIFDK
+969 LTGLIFDK
-977 VFEGNKNHKVKI
+977 VFKDNENHKVKI

-1002 GLEIDVDSIGDIED
+1002 GLEIDVNSIGEIED
-1016 IKSVLVGD
+1016 IKSVLIGD
-1024 TEKRAIKENPI
+1024 TEKTTINENPI
-1035 KYNNINDDL
+1035 KYNNINDNVIN
-1044 TKSVVTEVD
+1044 SVVSEVD
-1053 NFIDV
+1053 DFIDV
-1058 LFSIDDIMNFKK
+1058 LFSIDDTMNFKK
-1070 YFGVNSSH
+1070 YFGVNSTH
-1078 LDSYKTILK
+1078 FDIYKSILK

-1100 KIKSLQGNTSIPLE
+1100 KIESLQGNTNIPLE